1 MTAHVKGK
9 GACASS
15 LLASTRSTI
24 TTMECSFALTGKDYV
39 IIAADTTAA
48 RSIVKMKID
57 EDKIKTL
64 SPHLL
69 MAYSGESGSSTFHA
83 PPHARTQ
90 EKGLTKTSI
99 SLTPPLA
106 PRRLN
111 PCRRYHP
118 VRRIHRAKHQTL
130 PHPQLLPTA
139 STVRC
144 SVDTSL
150 VGRIAALTL
159 ALLRQPPRRRI

>member
-1 MTAHVKGK
+1 VRVVALSKYEINDNHHGVFVRTHREGLCYHRCGYHCGALHRENEDRRGQDQNSQSPPSNGLLWRVRFVHVPR
-9 GACASS
+9 
-15 LLASTRSTI
+15 TPP
-24 TTMECSFALTGKDYV
+24 Y
-39 IIAADTTAA
+39 
-48 RSIVKMKID
+48 
-57 EDKIKTL
+57 
-64 SPHLL
+64 P
-69 MAYSGESGSSTFHA
+69 YSRK
-83 PPHARTQ
+83 RTN
-90 EKGLTKTSI
+90 KNLDFFI
-99 SLTPPLA
+99 SPLA

-159 ALLRQPPRRRI
+159 ALLRQPPPRRI